1 MSIYIGH
8 YLILICIFTCIAS
21 QNSKT
26 SEGQIADT
34 ITNGKDSSSTTEND
48 NSSRIDKKNDE
59 NQPTKHLLQSSGSTV
74 TTKNNSAAT
83 IAPSVTVFQE
93 EKSTSV
99 NTNKDNKFIGNRN
112 IGTGAVIRGF
122 YVFVGLGA
130 IVVMY
135 IVVRTIRLKRKKTTV
150 RKYGVLTNRE
160 DVEMTPLGAEDE
172 EEESTLFD
180 MTKSRP

>member
-1 MSIYIGH
+1 M
-8 YLILICIFTCIAS
+8 LLCMFTCIAS
-21 QNSKT
+21 QSLKT
-26 SEGQIADT
+26 PEGQVADT
-34 ITNGKDSSSTTEND
+34 SNVKTNVKDSSSVTEND
-48 NSSRIDKKNDE
+48 NSSHLDKKNGE
-59 NQPTKHLLQSSGSTV
+59 RQSIKPKSSGTNV
-74 TTKNNSAAT
+74 TNQNNSAAT
-83 IAPSVTVFQE
+83 NAPTSATTVDSASTE
-93 EKSTSV
+93 IKSTSPV
-99 NTNKDNKFIGNRN
+99 NSDKGNKYIGNKN

-150 RKYGVLTNRE
+150 RKYGVLANRE
-160 DVEMTPLGAEDE
+160 DVEMTPLGAEDD